1 MSANK
6 KYPAESE
13 DQSDIPAN
21 ANTVAPLAAMQIAPE
36 VSASAPAVLVLLGLV
51 SSVAILLHVGAAG
64 SHVRLESAVM
74 SYLAAS
80 VALLMH
86 PGSAEL
92 GANLVLSS
100 PIFAHFIVMVAPA
113 VHV

>member
-1 MSANK
+1 MSTNK

-13 DQSDIPAN
+13 AQSDIPAN
-21 ANTVAPLAAMQIAPE
+21 ANTAAPLAAMRMAPE
-36 VSASAPAVLVLLGLV
+36 ALACPVVPLV
-51 SSVAILLHVGAAG
+51 HVGAAG
-64 SHVRLESAVM
+64 SQVRLESAVM
-74 SYLAAS
+74 PYLAAS

-92 GANLVLSS
+92 GANVILLF
-100 PIFAHFIVMVAPA
+100 PLLAHFIAMVAPA